1 MVPFGAESPTCPWHG
16 TAPGVRRGRAV
27 PLPPSPR
34 VASPRLHVW
43 KGTPRAW
50 HGAWGRQSH
59 RERGHRG
66 QQPGLGEGR
75 GRAGWAGSPV
85 PVAGPSAAWC
95 AARGGRAQ
103 LHRDENSKCGRVAR
117 EQLPWERA
125 EEEFSHS
132 EGASWGKIQE
142 FSAAVEERKA
152 LQGDG
157 ERWGELAPVAAVRA
171 GPFGHCLGCSNQAR
185 GVPVSPAPCWGW
197 APQLLRW
204 GWGLGAQGQAQEGH
218 KKGSASPSG
227 ALTPKTRGPT
237 SLSVS
242 LQARSSVCPMCC
254 CRATGKCPAGDVPNP
269 IQGPRGPRLSLME
282 GCWGGTEHPGPC
294 PEPWGCGGSA
304 AHTIFR
310 GEGCS
315 QLLPG
320 QQLLLRP
327 TMWLG
332 ERSPAC
338 LPPPPPWG
346 RQLPAPGAGGAGG
359 RAPTARGVPAA
370 HPLPSA

>member
-1 MVPFGAESPTCPWHG
+1 MLQGCDRSQLHAMGCPTGLLWSPLGQNPPPALG
-16 TAPGVRRGRAV
+16 TTPGVRRGRAV

-66 QQPGLGEGR
+66 RQPGLGEGR

-152 LQGDG
+152 LRGDG

-185 GVPVSPAPCWGW
+185 GSQCH
-197 APQLLRW
+197 Q
-204 GWGLGAQGQAQEGH
+204 H
-218 KKGSASPSG
+218 H
-227 ALTPKTRGPT
+227 
-237 SLSVS
+237 
-242 LQARSSVCPMCC
+242 
-254 CRATGKCPAGDVPNP
+254 AGD
-269 IQGPRGPRLSLME
+269 GHHS
-282 GCWGGTEHPGPC
+282 
-294 PEPWGCGGSA
+294 S
-304 AHTIFR
+304 
-310 GEGCS
+310 S
-315 QLLPG
+315 
-320 QQLLLRP
+320 
-327 TMWLG
+327 
-332 ERSPAC
+332 
-338 LPPPPPWG
+338 
-346 RQLPAPGAGGAGG
+346 GGAGG
-359 RAPTARGVPAA
+359 WEHRAKPQEGTGRALPHPAVP
-370 HPLPSA
+370 